1 MTNSNLSSAVKA
13 FIEDNI
19 DLIDA
24 EDFIAVYNKAYDDM
38 YDNQFVR
45 ELTRVFEQSGLDVY
59 EAREDRLYNMLE
71 AICELALTGDEIN
84 LHRLLDNENNW
95 YGYDIYNVIDFF
107 EQMQYNLGV
116 KLVPTED
123 YVFKAPNYLIME
135 NG

>member
-1 MTNSNLSSAVKA
+1 MNNAVKA

-19 DLIDA
+19 KLIES
-24 EDFIAVYNKAYDDM
+24 EDFIAVYNRAYEDM

-45 ELTRVFEQSGLDVY
+45 ELTQVLETAGLDVY

-71 AICELALTGDEIN
+71 EICEKALTGGETN

-95 YGYDIYNVIDFF
+95 YGYDIYNVIDFL

-116 KLVPTED
+116 KLVPTSD
-123 YVFKAPNYLIME
+123 RIFRAPNYFIME
-135 NG
+135 NN

>member
-1 MTNSNLSSAVKA
+1 MNNAVKA

-45 ELTRVFEQSGLDVY
+45 DLTRAFRAADLDI
-59 EAREDRLYNMLE
+59 EDCREDRLYNMLE
-71 AICELALTGDEIN
+71 AICEIALGGGDNN

-95 YGYDIYNVIDFF
+95 YGYSIHDVIDFF
-107 EQMQYNLGV
+107 EQLQYNLGV
-116 KLVPTED
+116 KLIPVD
-123 YVFKAPNYLIME
+123 DRIFKAPNYIIVE
-135 NG
+135 ND

>member
-1 MTNSNLSSAVKA
+1 MTNAVKA

-19 DLIDA
+19 KLIDA
-24 EDFIAVYNKAYDDM
+24 DNFVEVYNIAYDNM

-45 ELTRVFEQSGLDVY
+45 DLTRVFEQAGLDVY

-71 AICELALTGDEIN
+71 VICEEALTGGETN

-95 YGYDIYNVIDFF
+95 YGYDIHNVIDFL

-116 KLVPTED
+116 RLVPIDD
-123 YVFKAPNYLIME
+123 YVFKAPNYFIVE
-135 NG
+135 SD